1 MMDGVILLVIILVLI
16 VVGLASYSPPRQT
29 EQKPAAQAKPATA
42 NVSRQTNHDEAKAE
56 QQQGDA
62 GDPVTTVLVAALT
75 KLPQIPDSQEL
86 FSGTSADFRRK
97 LSIVLGPEYAQAI
110 AQLTAQQLEAVRKKL
125 EIGQRWALRV
135 VKAGAV
141 RTSAPA
147 IVIAEIDTLKQILT
161 LRHEAE
167 RQLRDRP
174 EELVLVNGII
184 GKMIAEILNE
194 GSPAALTDA
203 ADVTRLLVR
212 GHAAREKTAQRFLDD
227 VEDEMLKGTTPSQIP
242 VADIYK
248 KHYGALPGDMA
259 EARRNGHNGQNA
271 G

>member
-1 MMDGVILLVIILVLI
+1 MDGVVLLVIILVLI
-16 VVGLASYSPPRQT
+16 VVGLASYSPPKQP
-29 EQKPAAQAKPATA
+29 EQRPAAQAKPSTQ
-42 NVSRQTNHDEAKAE
+42 NVSRSAAADKAKSE
-56 QQQGDA
+56 QQQETS
-62 GDPVTTVLVAALT
+62 GDPVTTVLAAART
-75 KLPQIPDSQEL
+75 KLPQIPDAQEL

-97 LSIVLGPEYAQAI
+97 LSLVLGPEYAQSI

-125 EIGQRWALRV
+125 EIGQRLMLLLE
-135 VKAGAV
+135 KAGAA
-141 RTSAPA
+141 RTAIPA
-147 IVIAEIDTLKQILT
+147 IAMAEIDALKQILA

-167 RQLRDRP
+167 RQGRDRP

-184 GKMIAEILNE
+184 SKWIADLLNE
-194 GSPAALTDA
+194 GSPNPLTDA

-212 GHAAREKTAQRFLDD
+212 GYAAREQTAQCFLDD
-227 VEDEMLKGTTPSQIP
+227 VENEMLKGTTPSQIP
-242 VADIYK
+242 VAEIYK